1 MIAACPPAV
10 ANSTFEHAEQQTQ
23 IGSLLVFSDD
33 WGRHPSSC
41 QHLVRN
47 LLDRYPVL
55 WVNTIG
61 TRAPRLDLQTLKR
74 VAEKVRQWGS
84 KSSRVASSGSTEET
98 ADKTHRNLTV
108 VNPHMW
114 PWFGG
119 DRDRRLN
126 RWLLSKQLAP
136 PIERLP
142 KPVVAVTTLPITA
155 DLSNSL
161 PVDRWV
167 YYCVDDF
174 SQWPGLDGETLRRMD
189 RDMIRRADSIIAVSE
204 TLQAMIAAEG
214 RRSTLL
220 THGVDVDFWRV
231 PTSPCRPDRAQR
243 VPAVEHDAF
252 TCSEA
257 PASEHTARRLQ
268 PREGQKSEIVFWGVI
283 DRRMDSPTL
292 KHLSQCFADTTITL
306 IGPQQDPD
314 PEILALPNVRT
325 LLAQPLAALPDI
337 AANADLLIMPYADLP
352 VTRAMQPLKLKEYV
366 ATGKPVVVN
375 RLPSTDAW
383 ADCMD
388 VATTPDQF
396 AQLVAD
402 RLSSGLPTEQ
412 KIARQRLEL
421 ESWRSKAEQFERC
434 LYRTPAAPST
444 GSLGK
449 RDG

>member
-1 MIAACPPAV
+1 MIAACPPAG
-10 ANSTFEHAEQQTQ
+10 ANSTFEHTEPQTQ

-41 QHLVRN
+41 QHLIRN

-84 KSSRVASSGSTEET
+84 KSSRVASSGSTEDT

-108 VNPHMW
+108 VNPRMW

-119 DRDRRLN
+119 DRDRRFN

-136 PIERLP
+136 LIQQLP

-155 DLSNSL
+155 DLPGLL

-189 RDMIRRADSIIAVSE
+189 HDMIRRADSIVAVSE

-214 RRSTLL
+214 RQSSLL

-231 PTSPCRPDRAQR
+231 LSSSCRPDRAQR
-243 VPAVEHDAF
+243 VPAMGHDVG
-252 TCSEA
+252 THVVHSG
-257 PASEHTARRLQ
+257 LL
-268 PREGQKSEIVFWGVI
+268 SEIVFWGVI

-292 KHLSQCFADTTITL
+292 KHLSQKFADATITL

-314 PEILALPNVRT
+314 PEILSLPNLRT
-325 LLAQPLAALPDI
+325 LPAQPLAALPEI
-337 AANADLLIMPYADLP
+337 AAKADVLIMPYADLP
-352 VTRAMQPLKLKEYV
+352 VTRAMQPLKLKEYL

-388 VATTPDQF
+388 VATNPEQF

-402 RLSSGLPTEQ
+402 RISSGLPTEQ
-412 KIARQRLEL
+412 LVARQRLEL

-434 LYRTPAAPST
+434 LSQVNGER
-444 GSLGK
+444 
-449 RDG
+449 